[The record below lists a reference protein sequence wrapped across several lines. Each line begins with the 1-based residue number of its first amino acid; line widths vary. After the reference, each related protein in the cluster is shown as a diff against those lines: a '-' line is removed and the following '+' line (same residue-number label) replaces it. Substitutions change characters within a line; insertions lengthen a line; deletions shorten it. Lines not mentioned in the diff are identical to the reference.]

1 MSWIKACY
9 AARAKIWCHGACTA
23 SSPVQRW
30 IETLLKSYKQW
41 FIGSVLTE
49 TLLQK
54 PKSKRNAW
62 FSSQHLLSKQSS
74 SPNKLPPPRISV
86 TESQGCPSI
95 HIYLSRS
102 PVPALAGCRFGFRS
116 TQLSGIS
123 AWSPL
128 CIMTGSGE
136 AANQSFGK
144 PRTSSSPQE
153 TRAQQLMS
161 GVILNRP
168 GCTTNSQ
175 STFSKTDCRICCDK
189 GYAHIQNEEKCGSY

>member
-1 MSWIKACY
+1 MLPQPKSDVIEN
-9 AARAKIWCHGACTA
+9 ARLA
-23 SSPVQRW
+23 VQCKDELRHYW
-30 IETLLKSYKQW
+30 RAIKQW

-54 PKSKRNAW
+54 PKNKRNAW
-62 FSSQHLLSKQSS
+62 FSTQHLLSKQSS

-95 HIYLSRS
+95 HIYLSKS
-102 PVPALAGCRFGFRS
+102 PVPAMAGCSFVFWS

-128 CIMTGSGE
+128 CVMTGYGE
-136 AANQSFGK
+136 VASQSFGK
-144 PRTSSSPQE
+144 PPTSSSPQE
-153 TRAQQLMS
+153 TRAQHLTS

-168 GCTTNSQ
+168 DCTTNSQ
-175 STFSKTDCRICCDK
+175 STFSKTDCHICCDK
-189 GYAHIQNEEKCGSY
+189 GYARILNEEKCGSY